1 MKMGRLTIASVLLVA
16 VLAILLYLAL
26 TGLNRGGSVGIGVGD
41 IAPNLEFT
49 LSNGSVV
56 HLSNFRGHYV
66 LLYLVVTWCPDCA
79 LGTTVLA
86 HYMGLLKSKSIYV
99 IVLEQYDDLGYSGP
113 SITSFVKYYAGN
125 ASAYFITGE
134 ASLEMT
140 KVYNPSLQLEVY
152 YLISPSGKI
161 LYSGT
166 DLANTYPG
174 LIQSIEHINS

>member
-1 MKMGRLTIASVLLVA
+1 MKVSRLTVALVLLVISA
-16 VLAILLYLAL
+16 VILYITL
-26 TGLNRGGSVGIGVGD
+26 TGLDRGSSIGIGVGD

-56 HLSNFRGHYV
+56 YLSDFKGHYV
-66 LLYLVVTWCPDCA
+66 LLYLVATWCPDCA
-79 LGTTVLA
+79 LGTAILA
-86 HYMGLLKSKSIYV
+86 RYVGLLESKSIYV
-99 IVLEQYDDLGYSGP
+99 IVLEQYDDLGYNGP

-125 ASAYFITGE
+125 ASTYFITGE

-166 DLANTYPG
+166 GLADTYPE
-174 LIQSIEHINS
+174 LIQLIEHINS